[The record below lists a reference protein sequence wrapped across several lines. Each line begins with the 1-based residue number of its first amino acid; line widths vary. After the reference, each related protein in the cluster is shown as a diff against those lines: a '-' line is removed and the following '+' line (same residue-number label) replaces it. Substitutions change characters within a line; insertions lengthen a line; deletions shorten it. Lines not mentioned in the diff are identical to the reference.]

1 MTESAVVGIEG
12 AEQELIKPAIGVP
25 IAIVEIAAALVFF
38 KKSLLFT
45 VFFMV
50 MRFCVL
56 LDVGLESRRSHQ
68 FNESI
73 EILEVGVLPRIDP
86 GFAKVLDFVLAPVL
100 RFEVLWGLVF
110 D

>member
-25 IAIVEIAAALVFF
+25 IAIVEIAAALVCF

-50 MRFCVL
+50 MRFCGKFDL
-56 LDVGLESRRSHQ
+56 GLGSKRLRQ
-68 FNESI
+68 VNKSI
-73 EILEVGVLPRIDP
+73 EIQEVRVPPRIDP
-86 GFAKVLDFVLAPVL
+86 GFAKVLDFVLVPVL
-100 RFEVLWGLVF
+100 RFEVLLGLVC